1 MKSVLVIHERD
12 LDDSEEA
19 VIGVAESVEKA
30 EFIISKYYGEYKQE
44 SFRDIRDSNL
54 EYSKVISVESSLRKG
69 EVWRYELTLEW
80 FTLNDC

>member
-12 LDDSEEA
+12 LDDNEEI
-19 VIGVAESVEKA
+19 VIGVADSVEKA
-30 EFIISKYYGEYKQE
+30 EFIISQYYGEYKQE
-44 SFRDIRDSNL
+44 SFRDIRDSVL
-54 EYSKVISVESSLRKG
+54 EYSKVISVESSFRKG